1 MLQGKGDL
9 MPQLTSEQEIIL
21 AMMPNCKVVSTIS
34 QEENVRAWEAI
45 RNNGIGGSDVGAIC
59 GVSPFSSARQIY
71 LNKTKQYD
79 ESMDGPKFSDA
90 ALERM
95 KWGHILEPIVA
106 DEYFRVARE
115 EHDIVSIHDLDVTV
129 AHKDYPW
136 CRANVDRITLHG
148 DKSLGVVECKTTG
161 EYNNDEWAN
170 GNILLSYIYQ
180 IQWYLFVTGLQKGA
194 FACLV
199 GGNKFYYYYV
209 HRDDELIAEIF
220 EKAKHFWFENVQ
232 KLVEPPLQHTDE
244 EFISQLYP
252 EAEKNSEMFFEAE
265 EEETVSSL
273 AAEIVALKIEIK
285 ELEGQVKEKQ
295 NIIKEKL
302 GSTEIGYTSDY
313 VVKWSTRV
321 AKRVS
326 TDMLR
331 TKYPDVYKDVLNTS
345 SYRAFTIKVLGGT
358 LDD

>member
-1 MLQGKGDL
+1 
-9 MPQLTSEQEIIL
+9 MPQLTSEQEKIL
-21 AMMPNCKVVSTIS
+21 ALLPNCKVVSTIS
-34 QEENVRAWEAI
+34 QEANVKAWEAV

-59 GVSPFSSARQIY
+59 GVSPFTSARQIY

-79 ESMDGPKFSDA
+79 ENLDGPKFSAA

-129 AHKDYPW
+129 AHKDHPW
-136 CRANVDRITLHG
+136 CRANVDRVTIHG
-148 DKSLGVVECKTTG
+148 DGSLGVLECKTTG

-170 GNILLSYIYQ
+170 GNILLSYVYQ
-180 IQWYLFVTGLQKGA
+180 IQWYLFVMGLQRGA

-209 HRDDELIAEIF
+209 HRDEELISEIF
-220 EKAKHFWFENVQ
+220 EAAKYFWFENVK
-232 KLVEPPLQHTDE
+232 KLVEPPLQSTDE
-244 EFISQLYP
+244 DFINQQYP
-252 EAEKNSEMFFEAE
+252 DCEKNSEVFFEEDDE
-265 EEETVSSL
+265 ELISDL
-273 AAEIVALKIEIK
+273 AAEIVGLKTEIK
-285 ELEGQVKEKQ
+285 ELENRVKEKQ

-302 GSTEIGYTSDY
+302 GSSEIGYTSDY
-313 VVKWSTRV
+313 IVKWSPRV
-321 AKRVS
+321 STRVS
-326 TDMLR
+326 TDMLK
-331 TKYPDVYKDVLNTS
+331 TNYPDVYQEVLNKT
-345 SYRAFTIKVLGGT
+345 SYRAFTIKVLGGA